1 MKHLRLNY
9 GEDAIAV
16 PAAALASGAGELELR
31 LLLLFCSGRVY
42 REKDENELAGLL
54 SCTPEEISRAI
65 AFWRES
71 GVVCDP
77 ESDTESGRSAIK
89 AAPAEKLPV
98 YSGLQ
103 LEQVL
108 EKEKTLKLVI
118 DECQKLTGNI
128 FTPTEAGKVAAMHG
142 ELGLCSEH
150 IMLMF
155 CYYSEKFKA
164 EGKRL
169 TVAYIEKTA
178 YVLYNDGIDTL
189 EKFEKYVKDQEAY
202 GSITGRMRR
211 LFGVGDRSF
220 TKTEKSYHTKWIK
233 DWQMP
238 YELIEYAYDITV
250 DAKGKLI
257 YPYMSKILSDF
268 HDENITTLEAAE
280 ARTDGYRSKLKE
292 EREKSGQSFGSDVKS
307 SFDSQEFFDRALKRS
322 YDAMKKV
329 IDRKN
334 EE

>member
-1 MKHLRLNY
+1 
-9 GEDAIAV
+9 
-16 PAAALASGAGELELR
+16 
-31 LLLLFCSGRVY
+31 
-42 REKDENELAGLL
+42 
-54 SCTPEEISRAI
+54 
-65 AFWRES
+65 
-71 GVVCDP
+71 
-77 ESDTESGRSAIK
+77 
-89 AAPAEKLPV
+89 
-98 YSGLQ
+98 
-103 LEQVL
+103 
-108 EKEKTLKLVI
+108 
-118 DECQKLTGNI
+118 
-128 FTPTEAGKVAAMHG
+128 
-142 ELGLCSEH
+142 
-150 IMLMF
+150 MLMF

-178 YVLYNDGIDTL
+178 YALYNDGIDTL

-322 YDAMKKV
+322 YHAMKKV